1 MMHRCRWWL
10 SLFAIAA
17 AFLLT
22 STQVSAATL
31 SFRTAPNVQHASKLE
46 QQVQTWTDALSDQPK
61 FQSWK
66 NAAATIIPLGPGT
79 HGWLVTFRLDR
90 LPVGYM
96 IVHATAEGGFVLGEY
111 GTGSHPAF
119 DPNTLYSS
127 MVRQGLFTTFA
138 EAIKKPLH
146 LERLYVSPVLAVWK
160 YVAANQE
167 TYYLDAWT
175 GEALPIT
182 EQLWQEQAKAAL
194 AAANA
199 DKPVLSAATA
209 NASTGAIH
217 LTKLSAAKANQVFD
231 PYERLPWLTKAPL
244 SKEQIKQLPDLLDQ
258 RNQIRFTAEL
268 FRDTVLFVYPAIGYH
283 NWDNQS
289 LFVAFDSVGTR
300 YIPVDLL
307 NQEGHFYN

>member
-1 MMHRCRWWL
+1 MMRKWI
-10 SLFAIAA
+10 SIFAIAA

-22 STQVSAATL
+22 STQVSAAAL
-31 SFRTAPNVQHASKLE
+31 SFKIAPSEQHASKLE
-46 QQVQTWTDALSDQPK
+46 QQVQAWVDALSDQPQ

-66 NAAATIIPLGPGT
+66 RATAAIVPLGPGT

-111 GTGSHPAF
+111 GTGMHPAF
-119 DPNTLYSS
+119 DANTLYSS
-127 MVRQGLFTTFA
+127 MVRQGLFTTYA

-182 EQLWQEQAKAAL
+182 DQLWQEQTKAL
-194 AAANA
+194 VANV
-199 DKPVLSAATA
+199 DKPALSMAKTTTA
-209 NASTGAIH
+209 VQ
-217 LTKLSAAKANQVFD
+217 LKKLSAAAANQVFD
-231 PYERLPWLTKAPL
+231 PYERLPWLTKSPL
-244 SKEQIKQLPDLLDQ
+244 SQEQIKHLPDLLDK

-268 FRDTVLFVYPAIGYH
+268 FRETVLFVYPAIGYH
-283 NWDNQS
+283 NWDNHS

-300 YIPVDLL
+300 YIPIDLL
-307 NQEGHFYN
+307 NQEGHFFD